1 MRASL
6 LLLLAFSLTLSSC
19 LKDLPTPEEQLATD
33 KKIIEDYL
41 KSKNLTAQSTASGL
55 YYIIDQPGGGGHPT
69 LQSTV
74 TVEYKGYFTNG
85 SVFDQT
91 EAGKTATFP
100 LNGVIQGWQEGIPL
114 FQKGGKGTLL
124 VPSGLGYGPYG
135 QAPIGANTV
144 IIFDVTLVDFK

>member
-1 MRASL
+1 MPYINFL
-6 LLLLAFSLTLSSC
+6 HTY
-19 LKDLPTPEEQLATD
+19 
-33 KKIIEDYL
+33 YL

-55 YYIIDQPGGGGHPT
+55 YYIIDQPGGGGYPT

-100 LNGVIQGWQEGIPL
+100 LNGVIPGWTEGL
-114 FQKGGKGTLL
+114 QLMKEGGT
-124 VPSGLGYGPYG
+124 
-135 QAPIGANTV
+135 IGDMT
-144 IIFDVTLVDFK
+144 